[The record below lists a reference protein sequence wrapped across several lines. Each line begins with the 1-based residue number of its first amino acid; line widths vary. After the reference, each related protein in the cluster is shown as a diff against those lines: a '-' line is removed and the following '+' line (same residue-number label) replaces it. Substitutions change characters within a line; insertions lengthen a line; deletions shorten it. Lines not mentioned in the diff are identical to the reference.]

1 MSIINIYNPMKL
13 TDFICITFTN
23 SLWKFDNNPDSLWD
37 KKLAVLI
44 QSNALIIR
52 NNFSFLINLSVKA

>member
-1 MSIINIYNPMKL
+1 MKL

-23 SLWKFDNNPDSLWD
+23 SLWKFENNPNSLWD
-37 KKLAVLI
+37 KKLDVLI

-52 NNFSFLINLSVKA
+52 NNFSFLINLPVKA